1 MSAHRW
7 LAKVHPDV
15 DVLATIYATN
25 QAAPTVMLGS
35 VVLGVSLVIVEHR
48 QSMPGD
54 SFPLV
59 VVVART

>member
-7 LAKVHPDV
+7 LAKVHPAV
-15 DVLATIYATN
+15 DVLATIYAMD

-35 VVLGVSLVIVEHR
+35 GVLGVSLVGVEHR
-48 QSMPGD
+48 QSIPDD

-59 VVVART
+59 VVAPT